1 MHFIL
6 LDLGFW
12 KFLGFFKID
21 EVFVKF
27 LGWVLF
33 KWSSMLMHCITFS
46 FSQCFMHFRCV
57 FYMLK
62 WCVLVGLDWAE
73 SIMFLMLH
81 VTCSCIF
88 HAYVPLFSIFLI
100 LIVFGAFLL
109 LSLSLSLFLS
119 IWLVYAWHLSASLL
133 RPETLF
139 VPGHLLFLCLLIL
152 PPLMFG
158 SMKRRHVRTS
168 WRTFQDATFI

>member
-1 MHFIL
+1 MIPLSLFLHAFHTFRPRF
-6 LDLGFW
+6 LGFW

-33 KWSSMLMHCITFS
+33 KWSCMLLHCITFT

-57 FYMLK
+57 FYMLE
-62 WCVLVGLDWAE
+62 WCVLVGLVWAE
-73 SIMFLMLH
+73 PMTILMLH
-81 VTCSCIF
+81 VTCSYIF

-109 LSLSLSLFLS
+109 VSLSHSVSCSMAPKCKSTPSWNPLRFRATSSSSPVDSTPLSRS
-119 IWLVYAWHLSASLL
+119 
-133 RPETLF
+133 
-139 VPGHLLFLCLLIL
+139 VP
-152 PPLMFG
+152 
-158 SMKRRHVRTS
+158 
-168 WRTFQDATFI
+168 W